1 MKPTI
6 AILTDFGARDPSVG
20 VMKGVMR
27 TICPAAEFIDLSHEI
42 AAQNLRQAAFT
53 LMTGWRWFPPGTVFL
68 VVVDPGVGSERR
80 PLAVAAGGM
89 FFVAPDNGVLSWTLA
104 ELQQKHAVAAENAA
118 WHLDAASHTFH
129 GRDVFAPLA
138 AHLACG
144 RTLDDLG
151 PTITE
156 LQRLPDPV
164 LQGQPGALTAEVLQI
179 DHFGNLVTS
188 LGNLCWTG
196 ADKLG
201 LEPRF
206 GAAAQCVL
214 PADSLCISSG
224 NHAFTGV
231 RRTYSAVSPGEA
243 VAYIGSSGFL
253 EVAVNQGNAA
263 NRFGIQVGDRIEV
276 TWPCSNS

>member
-1 MKPTI
+1 MGPTI

-27 TICPAAEFIDLSHEI
+27 TICPEAEFIDLSHEI

-53 LMTGWRWFPPGTVFL
+53 LLTSWRWFPPGTIFL

-80 PLAVAAGGM
+80 PLAVAAGEM
-89 FFVAPDNGVLSWTLA
+89 LFVAPDNGVLSWALA
-104 ELQQKHAVAAENAA
+104 ELQQEHAVAAGNAA
-118 WHLDAASHTFH
+118 WHLDSASHTFH

-151 PTITE
+151 SIIID
-156 LQRLPDPV
+156 LQQLPAP
-164 LQGQPGALTAEVLQI
+164 LLECRPGALTAEILHV

-188 LGNLCWTG
+188 LGMFRWTG
-196 ADKLG
+196 ADKLR

-206 GAAAQCVL
+206 GAAAPCAL
-214 PADSLCISSG
+214 PAKSLCISSG
-224 NHAFTGV
+224 SHIFEGV
-231 RRTYSAVSPGEA
+231 RRTYSAVAPGEA

-263 NRFGIQVGDRIEV
+263 RSFGIQVGDRIEV
-276 TWPCSNS
+276 TWPCNNL

>member
-27 TICPAAEFIDLSHEI
+27 TICPAARFIDLSHEI
-42 AAQNLRQAAFT
+42 EGHDLRQAAFT
-53 LMTGWRWFPPGTVFL
+53 LLTGWRWFPPGTIFL

-80 PLAVAAGGM
+80 SLAVAAGGM

-104 ELQQKHAVAAENAA
+104 ELHLEQAVVAENTA
-118 WHLDAASHTFH
+118 WHLDSASHTFH

-151 PTITE
+151 PAISDM
-156 LQRLPDPV
+156 QQLPAPV
-164 LQGQPGALTAEVLQI
+164 LEGRRGALTAEVLHI

-188 LGNLCWTG
+188 LGSMRWTD
-196 ADKLG
+196 ADELR

-206 GAAAQCVL
+206 GAVAPGDL
-214 PADSLCISSG
+214 PASSLCIRSAS
-224 NHAFTGV
+224 HSFEGV
-231 RRTYSAVSPGEA
+231 RRTYSTVSPGET

-253 EVAVNQGNAA
+253 EVAVNQGSAA
-263 NRFGIQVGDRIEV
+263 SNYGIQVGDRIEV
-276 TWPCSNS
+276 TWPCSTS